1 MFISSEVSLWLGSA
15 NHLQI
20 SYTNH
25 RLVTCIQLIGM
36 IKYNRYLLRTHY
48 VYGNNELPRTQS
60 WSCRIRATVPSLRP
74 RAGLQTGSPFTQ
86 IVWWWVRFQGRLFAV
101 RFPPGILF
109 QGASALPSPAPHSP
123 QTHFYKSVKTVSGF
137 PGGSVVKNPPSNAGD
152 TGDARDT
159 FDPWVLKIPWRRK
172 WQPTPVLLPGKFR
185 GQRSLVGYST
195 WGRKEMDMTECTHT
209 HTHTHAHTLG
219 SRTFYFSMYSHMISG
234 HILFTQMNDW
244 QMTRLG
250 NSCYRRNFPFKK
262 IQHAHPHRAAVCQL
276 THGKWLIRFHKGGLS
291 NTHRMQC
298 PHLNQGFDSATPQTV
313 ARQALLSSTLSRSV
327 LKFTSTESVMLSS
340 SSFATPSFCLQSFPG
355 SRSFPMSWLLASSG
369 QSTAA
374 CRHNFESTP
383 QVEDGND
390 VDLCPNSM
398 LNYPGSSPFMNMH
411 TLPKPPHPGLKN
423 SPVLLW
429 GSQSFGKDPWCSL

>member
-1 MFISSEVSLWLGSA
+1 MFISSEVTLWLGSA

-36 IKYNRYLLRTHY
+36 IKYNRYVLRTHY

-60 WSCRIRATVPSLRP
+60 WSCRIRATVPSPRP

-101 RFPPGILF
+101 RFPPRILF
-109 QGASALPSPAPHSP
+109 QGASALPSPASHSP
-123 QTHFYKSVKTVSGF
+123 QTHFYKSIKTVSGF

-152 TGDARDT
+152 TGDT

-185 GQRSLVGYST
+185 GQRSLVGYSM
-195 WGRKEMDMTECTHT
+195 WGRKESDMTEYTHT
-209 HTHTHAHTLG
+209 HLG
-219 SRTFYFSMYSHMISG
+219 QEHFTSQCIHIQFLDIYSLPKWMTDKWPDWGTAVIEGISLSRKSNTPIPTEQRSVSW
-234 HILFTQMNDW
+234 D
-244 QMTRLG
+244 
-250 NSCYRRNFPFKK
+250 
-262 IQHAHPHRAAVCQL
+262 RANGWFDTTKVVFQ
-276 THGKWLIRFHKGGLS
+276 
-291 NTHRMQC
+291 THRMKC
-298 PHLNQGFDSATPQTV
+298 PHLNQVFDSATPQTV
-313 ARQALLSSTLSRSV
+313 ACQALLSSTLSQSV

-340 SSFATPSFCLQSFPG
+340 SSFATPSFCLQFFPG
-355 SRSFPMSWLLASSG
+355 SRPFPMSWLLASSG

-374 CRHNFESTP
+374 CRHIFESTP
-383 QVEDGND
+383 QAEDGND

-398 LNYPGSSPFMNMH
+398 LNSPGSRPFMNMH

-423 SPVLLW
+423 SPILLW
-429 GSQSFGKDPWCSL
+429 GSQSFGKDLWCSL